1 VIPDVE
7 GVEDLPRSRCLELLS
22 SRSLGRIALS
32 QRALPTVVPVTYRL
46 VGDRLVFVSPRES
59 GILTR
64 VQHPVVAF
72 EVDDIDPGTLAGWS
86 VVVVGVVEGIEVD
99 NPSWSGL
106 ISDGGQLQA
115 GAGDLLAGLITDHIS
130 GRRFSPFDFRG
141 RPSPEPDLRGR

>member
-1 VIPDVE
+1 MIPDVE
-7 GVEDLPRSRCLELLS
+7 GEEDLPRSRCLELLS

-46 VGDRLVFVSPRES
+46 VDDRLVFMAPPES
-59 GILTR
+59 GILTS

-86 VVVVGVVEGIEVD
+86 VVVVGVVEGIEAD
-99 NPSWSGL
+99 NASWSGL
-106 ISDGGQLQA
+106 VSGGGHVQA

-130 GRRFSPFDFRG
+130 GRRFSPIDFRVTH
-141 RPSPEPDLRGR
+141 LRET